1 MLETAAAAAAAAALR
16 FASPLQLNAGRAG
29 ACTSAL
35 QQTSFICVNGKHHL
49 PVFMRFRE
57 ASSRILLNVT
67 LVHLWCSKASG
78 NKNNNDDDKKK
89 NNSLYQHS
97 LQIKLVRDLPKKVN
111 KQELL
116 ISRQIKLRLPRHSFS
131 PHIFQ
136 LTLTG
141 FWGP

>member
-16 FASPLQLNAGRAG
+16 FASPLQLNAGRAV

-49 PVFMRFRE
+49 PVFMRFGE
-57 ASSRILLNVT
+57 VSSRILLNVT
-67 LVHLWCSKASG
+67 LVHLQEIIIIIL
-78 NKNNNDDDKKK
+78 KK
-89 NNSLYQHS
+89 NALYQHS
-97 LQIKLVRDLPKKVN
+97 LQIKLVKDLPKKVN

-116 ISRQIKLRLPRHSFS
+116 ISRQIKVKLPHHSFS